1 MIIIRIGMMIMMMIM
16 VTDMMMI
23 ILITSTVMVIL
34 LTMTLTLTIG
44 IPFSFVCSYS
54 GNLSVLDI
62 TCVAK
67 LLKKNSLLAPP
78 CLRISFT

>member
-1 MIIIRIGMMIMMMIM
+1 MIIIRIGMMMTTMQM
-16 VTDMMMI
+16 VMAMMMI
-23 ILITSTVMVIL
+23 IMITSIAMVIL